1 MNDVNDILEHLR
13 RGFLDDMPAR
23 INKIE
28 DEVMSSN
35 RVNSYDE
42 LFRRVHS
49 LKGTAGSY
57 NYHVITKIAH
67 SMEDAMQFL
76 MQRDKFGTKSTA
88 DILLHY
94 IDILRDTTESLISS
108 KIEPLD
114 IDERLLVLREQLF
127 KDVINILVV
136 EPSKLYISMIEYALQ
151 GMPVNLTFKEDGLQ
165 ALENLIL
172 NKYDLLIASLECSRL
187 NGDALTAALRLVH
200 NFNRKIKVVL
210 VTSREQSK
218 LENKE
223 NFDAILD
230 RKMIKEGK
238 LKEIINTFI
247 DCRP

>member
-165 ALENLIL
+165 ALENLIETSQKL
-172 NKYDLLIASLECSRL
+172 A
-187 NGDALTAALRLVH
+187 
-200 NFNRKIKVVL
+200 KIK
-210 VTSREQSK
+210 K
-218 LENKE
+218 
-223 NFDAILD
+223 
-230 RKMIKEGK
+230 
-238 LKEIINTFI
+238 
-247 DCRP
+247 RPANS